1 MPNPKDTSIY
11 CGQQLRKMRRKRE
24 WTQADLSVES
34 GISVDRI
41 SDYERNG
48 FPVSIKKK
56 DINAL
61 CDALRCEPARLE
73 RAVLENIYKLGLGVA
88 EDLLLDPAT
97 ESKQHVALLK
107 YLESQR
113 AVQPSED
120 DTEQKDLTQIF
131 NIGVDSGK

>member
-1 MPNPKDTSIY
+1 MVKESIFS
-11 CGQQLRKMRRKRE
+11 GQQLRRLRRMKD
-24 WTQADLSVES
+24 WTQADLSAAS
-34 GISVDRI
+34 DISEERI
-41 SDYERNG
+41 GRYEREG
-48 FPVSIKKK
+48 FPNGIAKK
-56 DINAL
+56 DIEALCNAL
-61 CDALRCEPARLE
+61 DCESARLE
-73 RAVLENIYKLGLGVA
+73 KPLLENIYQLGLGVA